1 MSGMTGGTASTVSR
15 SARSGEPEQAD
26 CNPEFP
32 HGTPG
37 CAGPGRSRLSCA
49 LPFAG
54 EGSWWFNESDW
65 VRGLDAPHP
74 SVRVEASRRPLQRMG
89 QKA

>member
-15 SARSGEPEQAD
+15 SAAPASQSRPD

-32 HGTPG
+32 HDTPG
-37 CAGPGRSRLSCA
+37 RAGPGRSRLSCA

-65 VRGLDAPHP
+65 VRGLDAPTHP
-74 SVRVEASRRPLQRMG
+74 VRVEASRRPLQRMG
-89 QKA
+89 QRA